1 MRIFPKQYH
10 DFVFSKR
17 GNAISVRRCVQNLQG
32 GNIMQ
37 YRFKIIAGLSVLCL
51 GLTAVPTEVF
61 AGPCSDQIADLGRKL
76 AQSPSMGPVTTGT
89 LSGSNPGSA
98 PTAGGSQPGAPATTG
113 TSADNRVG
121 GTAGTKEVNA
131 AVGNNIATSSQDVRR
146 QQEGLPTAA
155 ATAAAGSGKSVETT
169 PGQGSSAM
177 PNDRM
182 SQAKMELEKARMLD
196 QKDDPACS
204 GAIDRTKQLMG

>member
-1 MRIFPKQYH
+1 M
-10 DFVFSKR
+10 
-17 GNAISVRRCVQNLQG
+17 
-32 GNIMQ
+32 
-37 YRFKIIAGLSVLCL
+37 
-51 GLTAVPTEVF
+51 PTEVF
-61 AGPCSDQIADLGRKL
+61 VGPCSDQIADLGRKL
-76 AQSPSMGPVTTGT
+76 AQSPSIGPVTTGT

-98 PTAGGSQPGAPATTG
+98 PTAGGSEPGAPATKG

-121 GTAGTKEVNA
+121 GTAGTKEFNA

-155 ATAAAGSGKSVETT
+155 AGSGKSVETT
-169 PGQGSSAM
+169 PGKGSSAM

>member
-1 MRIFPKQYH
+1 
-10 DFVFSKR
+10 
-17 GNAISVRRCVQNLQG
+17 
-32 GNIMQ
+32 
-37 YRFKIIAGLSVLCL
+37 
-51 GLTAVPTEVF
+51 
-61 AGPCSDQIADLGRKL
+61 
-76 AQSPSMGPVTTGT
+76 VTTGT

-121 GTAGTKEVNA
+121 GTAGTKDVNA
-131 AVGNNIATSSQDVRR
+131 AVGNNIATSSQDVQR

-155 ATAAAGSGKSVETT
+155 ATAAAAGSGKSVETT

-182 SQAKMELEKARMLD
+182 SQAKMELEKACMLD
-196 QKDDPACS
+196 QKNDPACS
-204 GAIDRTKQLMG
+204 GSIDRTKQLMG